1 MKTRSQFLPTTLLSM
16 LASTL
21 LLSAANAYADDTEIF
36 FGGAA
41 VGSQVKPNVL
51 FVLDNSGSMAWRTYD
66 SNNPQGTEQSRM
78 NILKK
83 SFSDLIN
90 NARNIN
96 AGIMVLN
103 SRSEYANSRMA
114 YPITD
119 IDASLSSSTATAS
132 KPEILESGDDA
143 SQTGAAGNN
152 AVIDEP
158 TLAMGYFTSQNSALT
173 PITLQDD
180 DAFNLRTF
188 TPKNGTAGD
197 YACNLLPYSRSKNEA
212 CRPYDDEDRR
222 TLTLNTVPAML
233 LFRTLNIPA
242 AATITS
248 ANLTLMPV
256 SNSVNYETR
265 MYVQAELNKTP
276 LPLNDNSLIS
286 RNFTT
291 TSSQVVP
298 ANWNV
303 NQAVTLNVMPE
314 LQAIQSITPTAD
326 AIQSAL
332 FKVLVNRDE
341 HSSDRTI
348 CMRASNLCPQAS
360 LPTLAISYTVP
371 SSGTVEKSVA
381 LRFQN
386 VGIPQGATITSARID
401 MVPIATGSDPLTMQI
416 RAEATGD
423 ATVFSNG
430 TNLGARTKTTAVTSW
445 AVPEWIQ
452 SNPPAHENGPDV
464 TNLVQ
469 EVVSSGSWCGNNAMA
484 FHLTPAGGSGS
495 RTAMSF
501 DGSPGL
507 QPSLTVQYSG
517 GTGGCLNPI
526 VDLRISQAKN
536 DAWENDNNSKTVTLG
551 GSNLPLDR
559 QLVGARYENLG
570 IINGA
575 QVIDAR
581 VFLTPDS
588 TVVTP
593 SLSVDLN
600 LENSANST
608 QFTSNSGNLS
618 NRSKT
623 TARGCTINDAG
634 GGWTKGKPYTCAP
647 SSLKTDLQSIFAKA
661 SWAPGNAISLFITP
675 ANDST
680 LDATSYESV
689 PAESITLRIK
699 LNNGSLTN
707 VTRTVRN
714 ELDAIVQAM
723 TASSGTP
730 VVPTLDEAATYYRG
744 ERSGTTDPMTSA
756 CQPNHLVLL
765 TDGQANSNTSGAKS
779 SIAALAGACDASYDD
794 GEICGRELTKFIY
807 ENDLS
812 SSLEGEQN
820 ITVHTIGFALDASSN
835 SDDIKQFL
843 SDLASPKTPDSAD
856 KSTYTAED
864 SQGLNDAFNRIIQSV
879 MSVDTTFVAPGVT
892 VNQFSRKESK
902 NELYYALFRPKAT
915 QAWPGNL
922 KRYGLNDSGVIVDWD
937 AMPAVNNTGSF
948 FDNARS
954 FWSATDDGNQT
965 EQGGAASHLDNHS
978 TRNLKTW
985 IGSTVPAGGSSL
997 QNLDAS
1003 LVSNAAL
1010 APELAIALNEVDPLV
1025 QASLINWIRGSA
1037 DGTANGTV
1045 QRKAMGDPLHS
1056 EPALALYACTTYT
1069 DNTYTSCA
1077 TEDQTVFVS
1086 GNEGMLQAIDTSD
1099 GSEHFSFMPQALLEN
1114 IKTLKDNAEITSGI
1128 PKVYGLDSSVALWV
1142 NDANRNGVIYGGKD
1156 PDSATPALLSGLN
1169 TGEHIYAYVT
1179 MGRGGR
1185 DIYALNVTDRS
1196 NPTLLW
1202 QIKGGSAGFENL
1214 GQTWSVPVPTKIKV
1228 SNGSTVTTRDVLI
1241 FAGGYDP
1248 AQDAA
1253 TALTADSMGNALYI
1267 VDAITGVKIWSA
1279 SNEDSPTKTLSN
1291 MQYGMPA
1298 SPRVIDF
1305 NGDDLADQI
1314 FIGDMGGQL
1323 WRFYINNGSTA
1334 ANLVSQ
1340 VDSNGNGTLES
1351 TDGVFATIGGS
1362 GEAGL
1367 RRFYNSPDA
1376 ALTRHDGKIQLAVSI
1391 GSGHRGHP
1399 LSVATSD
1406 RFYSFRTPQVYNPN
1420 GAAAHTAIVE
1430 ANLYDA
1436 TANTIQTGTVSEK
1449 AAELASLNAAKG
1461 WMIRLGSATSGEKAL
1476 AESLTYAG
1484 ITFFT
1489 TYAPGD
1495 VSASPCQAVPGEG
1508 RVYAVNLTDATAY
1521 STTNDPAASRSRVT
1535 ATVGIPPRPVIV
1547 HLKDKSTVC
1556 IGTDCNS
1563 PAPKLDTTPIP
1574 TYWIDK

>member
-1 MKTRSQFLPTTLLSM
+1 
-16 LASTL
+16 
-21 LLSAANAYADDTEIF
+21 
-36 FGGAA
+36 
-41 VGSQVKPNVL
+41 
-51 FVLDNSGSMAWRTYD
+51 
-66 SNNPQGTEQSRM
+66 
-78 NILKK
+78 
-83 SFSDLIN
+83 
-90 NARNIN
+90 
-96 AGIMVLN
+96 
-103 SRSEYANSRMA
+103 
-114 YPITD
+114 
-119 IDASLSSSTATAS
+119 
-132 KPEILESGDDA
+132 
-143 SQTGAAGNN
+143 
-152 AVIDEP
+152 
-158 TLAMGYFTSQNSALT
+158 
-173 PITLQDD
+173 
-180 DAFNLRTF
+180 
-188 TPKNGTAGD
+188 
-197 YACNLLPYSRSKNEA
+197 
-212 CRPYDDEDRR
+212 
-222 TLTLNTVPAML
+222 
-233 LFRTLNIPA
+233 
-242 AATITS
+242 
-248 ANLTLMPV
+248 
-256 SNSVNYETR
+256 
-265 MYVQAELNKTP
+265 
-276 LPLNDNSLIS
+276 
-286 RNFTT
+286 
-291 TSSQVVP
+291 
-298 ANWNV
+298 
-303 NQAVTLNVMPE
+303 
-314 LQAIQSITPTAD
+314 
-326 AIQSAL
+326 
-332 FKVLVNRDE
+332 
-341 HSSDRTI
+341 
-348 CMRASNLCPQAS
+348 
-360 LPTLAISYTVP
+360 
-371 SSGTVEKSVA
+371 
-381 LRFQN
+381 
-386 VGIPQGATITSARID
+386 
-401 MVPIATGSDPLTMQI
+401 
-416 RAEATGD
+416 
-423 ATVFSNG
+423 
-430 TNLGARTKTTAVTSW
+430 
-445 AVPEWIQ
+445 
-452 SNPPAHENGPDV
+452 
-464 TNLVQ
+464 
-469 EVVSSGSWCGNNAMA
+469 
-484 FHLTPAGGSGS
+484 
-495 RTAMSF
+495 
-501 DGSPGL
+501 
-507 QPSLTVQYSG
+507 
-517 GTGGCLNPI
+517 
-526 VDLRISQAKN
+526 
-536 DAWENDNNSKTVTLG
+536 
-551 GSNLPLDR
+551 
-559 QLVGARYENLG
+559 
-570 IINGA
+570 
-575 QVIDAR
+575 
-581 VFLTPDS
+581 
-588 TVVTP
+588 
-593 SLSVDLN
+593 
-600 LENSANST
+600 
-608 QFTSNSGNLS
+608 
-618 NRSKT
+618 
-623 TARGCTINDAG
+623 
-634 GGWTKGKPYTCAP
+634 
-647 SSLKTDLQSIFAKA
+647 
-661 SWAPGNAISLFITP
+661 
-675 ANDST
+675 
-680 LDATSYESV
+680 
-689 PAESITLRIK
+689 
-699 LNNGSLTN
+699 
-707 VTRTVRN
+707 
-714 ELDAIVQAM
+714 
-723 TASSGTP
+723 
-730 VVPTLDEAATYYRG
+730 
-744 ERSGTTDPMTSA
+744 
-756 CQPNHLVLL
+756 
-765 TDGQANSNTSGAKS
+765 
-779 SIAALAGACDASYDD
+779 
-794 GEICGRELTKFIY
+794 
-807 ENDLS
+807 
-812 SSLEGEQN
+812 
-820 ITVHTIGFALDASSN
+820 
-835 SDDIKQFL
+835 
-843 SDLASPKTPDSAD
+843 
-856 KSTYTAED
+856 
-864 SQGLNDAFNRIIQSV
+864 
-879 MSVDTTFVAPGVT
+879 
-892 VNQFSRKESK
+892 
-902 NELYYALFRPKAT
+902 
-915 QAWPGNL
+915 
-922 KRYGLNDSGVIVDWD
+922 
-937 AMPAVNNTGSF
+937 MPAVNNTGSF

-1003 LVSNAAL
+1003 LVSNVAL

-1267 VDAITGVKIWSA
+1267 VDAITGAKIWSA

-1399 LSVATSD
+1399 LSVATAD
-1406 RFYSFRTPQVYNPN
+1406 RFYSFRSTQVYNPN
-1420 GAAAHTAIVE
+1420 GTAAHTAIVE

-1535 ATVGIPPRPVIV
+1535 DTVGIPPRPVIV

-1556 IGTDCNS
+1556 IGTDCKS
-1563 PAPKLDTTPIP
+1563 PAPTLDTTPIP